1 MPLRRSLLA
10 LCASACLLALAPLA
24 PAVAQAQAFPARTV
38 RLVLPQPPGTGPD
51 ALTRALAE
59 ELGKDL
65 GQPFVVEN
73 RPGAN
78 GALAAAHV
86 IGQPADG
93 HTVFVAG
100 VSNLAWN
107 PYLYKKLGYSPARD
121 FVGVAMLA
129 ESPFVTVVA
138 PQLGVRTLAE
148 LVARAKAQPGRLDFA
163 SAGIGNSTH
172 LATELLMQRTGIQL
186 QHVPFGGAAG
196 SSFYT
201 SLMQGDTPVMT
212 SVASDIVPLSREGRV
227 VPLAVTGDKR
237 LAPLPEVPT
246 FKELG
251 IDMEVPGWYA
261 MVARSGTAPAVIAR
275 LNTAVN
281 KALNTPRVREMLAAQ
296 FLEPRAGAASEVER
310 LTQRDAQTWGPII
323 ERLEIAK

>member
-1 MPLRRSLLA
+1 MLIRRSLIVLS
-10 LCASACLLALAPLA
+10 LGACLISQAP
-24 PAVAQAQAFPARTV
+24 PAAHAQAFPSRTV
-38 RLVLPQPPGTGPD
+38 RLVLPQPAGTGPD

-59 ELGKDL
+59 ELTKDL
-65 GQPFVVEN
+65 GRPFVVEN
-73 RPGAN
+73 KSGAN
-78 GALAAAHV
+78 GALAAAYV
-86 IGQPADG
+86 ISQPADG

-107 PYLYKKLGYSPARD
+107 PYLYKKLSYNPARD

-129 ESPFVTVVA
+129 ESPFITVVA

-148 LVARAKAQPGRLDFA
+148 LVAKAKSQPGRLDFA

-172 LATELLMQRTGIQL
+172 LATELLMQRTGIRL

-201 SLMQGDTPVMT
+201 SLMQGETPVMT
-212 SVASDIVPLSREGRV
+212 SVASDIVPLSKEGRV
-227 VPLAVTGDKR
+227 VPLAVTGNKR
-237 LAPLPEVPT
+237 IASLPDVPT
-246 FKELG
+246 FEEMGL
-251 IDMEVPGWYA
+251 DMNVPGWYA
-261 MVARSGTAPAVIAR
+261 MVARTGTPPAAIER

-281 KALNTPRVREMLAAQ
+281 KALDTSRVREMLRAQ

-310 LTQRDAQTWGPII
+310 LTKRDAQTWGPII
-323 ERLEIAK
+323 DRLEIAK

>member
-1 MPLRRSLLA
+1 MPFRRSLLA
-10 LCASACLLALAPLA
+10 LSLGSCLASLVTLTPLA
-24 PAVAQAQAFPARTV
+24 AHAQAFPSRTV
-38 RLVLPQPPGTGPD
+38 RLVLPQPAGTGPD

-59 ELGKDL
+59 ELTKDM

-73 RPGAN
+73 KPGAN
-78 GALAAAHV
+78 GALAAAYV
-86 IGQPADG
+86 ISQPADG

-107 PYLYKKLGYSPARD
+107 PYLYKKLSYNPARD

-129 ESPFVTVVA
+129 ESPFITVVA

-148 LVARAKAQPGRLDFA
+148 LVAKAKAQPGRLDFA

-201 SLMQGDTPVMT
+201 SLMQGETPVMT
-212 SVASDIVPLSREGRV
+212 SVASDIVPLSKEGRV

-237 LAPLPEVPT
+237 LAPLPNVPT

-251 IDMEVPGWYA
+251 IDMNVPGWYA
-261 MVARSGTAPAVIAR
+261 MVARAGTSPAAVER
-275 LNTAVN
+275 LNAAVN
-281 KALNTPRVREMLAAQ
+281 KALDTLRVREMLAAQ

-310 LTQRDAQTWGPII
+310 LTKRDAQTWGPII
-323 ERLEIAK
+323 DRLEIAK

>member
-10 LCASACLLALAPLA
+10 LCLASCLAPLS
-24 PAVAQAQAFPARTV
+24 AQAQTFPSRTV
-38 RLVLPQPPGTGPD
+38 RLVLPQPAGTGPD

-59 ELGKDL
+59 ELSKDL

-78 GALAAAHV
+78 GALAAAYV
-86 IGQPADG
+86 ISQPADA

-107 PYLYKKLGYSPARD
+107 PSLYKTLSYSPARD

-129 ESPFVTVVA
+129 ESPFITVVS

-148 LVARAKAQPGRLDFA
+148 LLARAKAQPGRLDFA

-172 LATELLMQRTGIQL
+172 LATELLMLRTGIAL

-196 SSFYT
+196 SSFYI
-201 SLMQGDTPVMT
+201 SLMQGETPVMT

-237 LAPLPEVPT
+237 LAPLPHVPT

-251 IDMEVPGWYA
+251 IDMNVPGWYA
-261 MVARSGTAPAVIAR
+261 MVARTGTAPAAIER

-281 KALNTPRVREMLAAQ
+281 KALATSRVRDMLAAQ

-310 LTQRDAQTWGPII
+310 LTERDAKTWGPII
-323 ERLEIAK
+323 DRLEIAK